1 MEEKSSPDVRIAHLA
16 ARVPRDPSGRGAA
29 VPDVEMHSPVA
40 GRDLAPPDD
49 VLPVRR
55 SERLSSALAEADRN
69 DRWARLTLLGAA
81 LLEAALLGLTILLI
95 DFGNRTHVLMFV
107 LTMLTFMTL
116 ALGIVSLGARLSAAN
131 ARVLKALELLDA
143 RPPVR

>member
-1 MEEKSSPDVRIAHLA
+1 MSDISGKPGV
-16 ARVPRDPSGRGAA
+16 ARV
-29 VPDVEMHSPVA
+29 
-40 GRDLAPPDD
+40 
-49 VLPVRR
+49 
-55 SERLSSALAEADRN
+55 ALAEADRN

-107 LTMLTFMTL
+107 LAMLTFMTL